1 MELQERYDDLY
12 NLSLNLQVA
21 LDETNIKTYK
31 EDIQDLITYVSE
43 ELEEIEKELDKENNK
58 IEKQELKE
66 RDLEYRQAQGF

>member
-66 RDLEYRQAQGF
+66 RNLEYRQAQGF

>member
-66 RDLEYRQAQGF
+66 RDFEYRQAQGF